1 MLKRRQF
8 IKLGGL
14 TTSSFIIGLN
24 SCNKKMLTEK
34 PSVSSKLIDPELD
47 VQKTFMSKGAYLAG
61 EAVKVSF
68 ELVNT
73 GTSPVSLTELHVF
86 LKDIS
91 DPYATFQSTINI
103 ATNITIAAGQK
114 YVVTDKQVWVVPG
127 YALLNAFGV
136 FVGGTRQGGATIAN
150 TYQTF
155 FRVTHTSR
163 LSSFAITSSLYQGL
177 KIHSLDGGM
186 SAEYAVVKS
195 LENLSPG
202 VANSWL
208 TSAPGSG
215 PNSVYSSQDF
225 LERSIN
231 QTVNYY
237 NTQLGATTV
246 FDTVIISTGV
256 ACIPY
261 LSRTMKA
268 PVLPAQFLVSC
279 DSVKEIISV
288 LQYAKD
294 KGIDS
299 YSTLGYDGSVTMA
312 VAWVKLL
319 QLPPQYIQFLKD
331 HQVTNV
337 VFTGTISNGAGE
349 GTARKIK
356 YNSTPDTGYNQ
367 GDIFLLYTEGG
378 TANDVS
384 NLQSRIRDL
393 QPTYNSQLEP
403 SFRQISDWESG
414 LVDEQVNNFA
424 VNARAGTSVSSV
436 KLITATAA
444 GGTLELYN
452 LATYLTLAFMKKNGA
467 AFPALSGVAMNPYLL
482 SHPLYETKINY
493 IPMLFWQL
501 SPANDVVTRLDTVIK
516 NAVLQYYPATNVKQL
531 NIWVNTS
538 KNFGGFRSSS
548 IVSALDSTGYDNHS
562 ASNPN
567 VEELWNPADGMTS
580 ICETVVNNILLYSSP
595 SALKNWNDGL
605 AALAPSD
612 LDAIPSKFSNIL
624 VINK

>member
-14 TTSSFIIGLN
+14 TTSSLIIGLN
-24 SCNKKMLTEK
+24 GCNKKMLSEK
-34 PSVSSKLIDPELD
+34 PIVSSKMIAPELD
-47 VQKTFMSKGAYLAG
+47 VQKVFMSKGAYVVG
-61 EAVKVSF
+61 EPVKVSF

-73 GTSPVSLTELHVF
+73 STSPISLTELHVF

-91 DPYATFQSTINI
+91 DPYATFQSTVNI
-103 ATNITIAAGQK
+103 AANITIAAGQK
-114 YVVTDKQVWVVPG
+114 YVITDKQIWVVPG
-127 YALLNAFGV
+127 YAQLNAFGV
-136 FVGGTRQGGATIAN
+136 FVGATRQGGATIAN

-155 FRVTHTSR
+155 FRVTNSSR
-163 LSSFAITSSLYQGL
+163 LSSYAITSSLYQGL
-177 KIHSLDGGM
+177 TIHSLDGGM
-186 SAEYAVVKS
+186 SAEYTVVKS

-256 ACIPY
+256 ASIPY

-299 YSTLGYDGSVTMA
+299 YSTLGYDGSVTKA
-312 VAWVKLL
+312 VAWIKLL
-319 QLPPQYIQFLKD
+319 KLPPQYIQFIKD
-331 HQVTNV
+331 HNVTNV
-337 VFTGTISNGAGE
+337 VFAGTVTNGAGE
-349 GTARKIK
+349 GTAKKIL
-356 YNSTPDTGYNQ
+356 YNSSSSTGYHQ
-367 GDIFLLYTEGG
+367 SDIFLLYTHGG
-378 TANDVS
+378 TTDDFDNLYNRIKDLHDYDNLLES
-384 NLQSRIRDL
+384 N
-393 QPTYNSQLEP
+393 Y
-403 SFRQISDWESG
+403 RQISDWESG

-424 VNARAGTSVSSV
+424 ADARTGTNVTSV

-501 SPANDVVTRLDTVIK
+501 TPAGDVVTRLDTVIK
-516 NAVLQYYPATNVKQL
+516 NAVLQYYPNTDLKQL

-538 KNFGGFRSSS
+538 KNFGGFQSPSL
-548 IVSALDSTGYDNHS
+548 VSALQSTGYNNRTV
-562 ASNPN
+562 SNPN

-580 ICETVVNNILLYSSP
+580 ICETVANNILFYSSP
-595 SALKNWNDGL
+595 SALKSWNDGL
-605 AALAPSD
+605 AALAPAD
-612 LDAIPSKFSNIL
+612 LDVIPLKFNGI
-624 VINK
+624 VVTTT